1 MIYYVDPENGKSE
14 NNGVCMSSPLLSV
27 EDRNFEPGDKVLFK
41 RGTVIRSELQLNDG
55 NETGSI
61 TYGAYGEG
69 ANPVVNPSVRADL
82 PAQWREDSPGI
93 WYFTDPIPS
102 EMCNIVF
109 NDGESFGNLRWSKK
123 DLKHTGEWTYGHL
136 GYSMYYE
143 EPENKDSRLYLVCD
157 TNPASYYRSI
167 ELVVWGKRQAVT
179 VQQYAVIENLTFE
192 KCGVHGFSATNANSV
207 HIRNCKFRCIGG
219 GVFDRS
225 QKVRLGNAV
234 EFWNG
239 AVDCSVE
246 NCIFE
251 DIYDSG
257 ITHQGNEQ
265 SELPERLVFRRNTFR
280 RCGLAAYE
288 WRGPL
293 SKDIVFE
300 DNYCE
305 EAGGAF
311 TMQGEASPRRTETL
325 EPICACAFVLIWLK
339 ARDLPDGQICC
350 TIRNNKFN
358 AASGC
363 EAIIVSTLDN
373 SAYRQFVIDHNQY
386 IGISRKP
393 LAYIRG
399 KKYYFRDFEAYQA
412 DTDKDQNSS
421 FSTVDQNA
429 NICADKLL
437 YVGNAT

>member
-1 MIYYVDPENGKSE
+1 MIYYIDPENGKSE
-14 NNGVCMSSPLLSV
+14 NSGICISSPLLSV
-27 EDRNFEPGDKVLFK
+27 ENRIFEPGDKVLFK
-41 RGTVIRSELQLNDG
+41 RGTVIRSELNLAGG

-82 PAQWREDSPGI
+82 PAQWKEASPGI
-93 WYFTDPIPS
+93 WYFTDTVPS

-123 DLKHTGEWTYGHL
+123 DLKHTGEWTCEQL
-136 GYSMYYE
+136 GYSMNYE
-143 EPENKDSRLYLVCD
+143 KPENKDGRVYLVCNM
-157 TNPASYYRSI
+157 NPAEYYRSI

-179 VQQYAVIENLTFE
+179 VQQYALIENLTFE
-192 KCGVHGFSATNANSV
+192 KCGVHGFSATKAQNV
-207 HIRNCKFRCIGG
+207 YIRNCTFRCIGG
-219 GVFDRS
+219 GVFDRR
-225 QKVRLGNAV
+225 QKIRLGNAV

-239 AVDCSVE
+239 AVDCTVE
-246 NCIFE
+246 DCLFE

-257 ITHQGNEQ
+257 ITHQGNAQ

-293 SKDIVFE
+293 SRDIVFE
-300 DNYCE
+300 DNVCE

-339 ARDLPDGQICC
+339 NQDLPDGQICC

-358 AASGC
+358 AVSGC
-363 EAIIVSTLDN
+363 EAIIVSTLEN
-373 SAYRQFVIDHNQY
+373 SAYHQFEIDHNQY
-386 IGISRKP
+386 IGSGRQP
-393 LAYIRG
+393 LAYICG
-399 KKYYFRDFEAYQA
+399 KKYYFRDFEAYQT
-412 DTDKDQNSS
+412 DTDKDKNSS
-421 FSTVDQNA
+421 FSAVEQNVPH
-429 NICADKLL
+429 CADKLL
-437 YVGNAT
+437 YAGNAN